1 MLTAIVVVIFFVETA
16 VAAVAQSGPALL
28 WPPAISAVSLYPGC
42 FGPGIAARLVSR
54 LPAARLVSRLPAAR
68 LVSRLC
74 VASGCIG
81 WWGWGHRRVVGL
93 CQAVLE
99 NDMVQMSIGYAN
111 LGILH
116 RRLRQ

>member
-1 MLTAIVVVIFFVETA
+1 MRTAIVVVIFFVETA

-54 LPAARLVSRLPAAR
+54 LPVARLVSRLPAAR

-74 VASGCIG
+74 VASVA
-81 WWGWGHRRVVGL
+81 WGHRRVVGL